1 MLAVSDRLR
10 ELVAAGRNVAVL
22 TGAGMSAESG
32 VPTFRGAGGF
42 WENES
47 FEELATP
54 QGFARDPGKVWR
66 WYEER
71 RRGVAACAPNA
82 GHRALAAYQ
91 ARHPGVRLITQN
103 IDGLHQTAGSRDVV
117 ELHGALFRVRCT
129 RERTAREDRR
139 VPLPEVPPRC
149 TCGAL
154 LRPDI
159 VWFGE
164 ELPQAALE
172 AAFGAARKAALFL
185 VIGTSAVV
193 YPAAG
198 LPAVAAGAGAW
209 VVEINTEP
217 TAITDQMSEV
227 LRGPAAVV
235 LPDLLGTSPAASG

>member
-1 MLAVSDRLR
+1 MLSVSARLGD
-10 ELVAAGRNVAVL
+10 LVAAGRDIAVL

-47 FEELATP
+47 FEDLATP

-66 WYEER
+66 WYDER
-71 RRGVAACAPNA
+71 RRGIAACAPNA
-82 GHRALAAYQ
+82 GHRALAAYED
-91 ARHPGVRLITQN
+91 RNPGVQVITQN
-103 IDGLHQTAGSRDVV
+103 IDGLHQAAGSRNVV

-129 RERTAREDRR
+129 RERTARDDRR
-139 VPLPEVPPRC
+139 VPLPEIPPRC
-149 TCGAL
+149 SCGAL
-154 LRPDI
+154 LRPDV

-164 ELPQAALE
+164 ALPE
-172 AAFGAARKAALFL
+172 AAIEAASAAARSAALFL

-198 LPAVAAGAGAW
+198 LPALAAGAGAW

-217 TAITDQMSEV
+217 TAITNEVDEV
-227 LRGPAAVV
+227 LRGPAAAV
-235 LPDLLGTSPAASG
+235 LPDLLGTAPATSG

>member
-1 MLAVSDRLR
+1 MLAVSARLR
-10 ELVAAGRNVAVL
+10 DLLAAGRDVAVL
-22 TGAGMSAESG
+22 SGAGMSAESG
-32 VPTFRGAGGF
+32 VPTFRGQGGF

-54 QGFARDPGKVWR
+54 EGFARDPAKVWR
-66 WYEER
+66 WYDER

-82 GHRALAAYQ
+82 GHRALAEYQ
-91 ARHPGVRLITQN
+91 DRHPGTRVVTQN
-103 IDGLHQTAGSRDVV
+103 IDGLHQAAGSRDVV

-129 RERTAREDRR
+129 REGTAREDRR
-139 VPLPEVPPRC
+139 VPLPDIPPRC
-149 TCGAL
+149 SCGAL

-164 ELPQAALE
+164 ALPQEAMA
-172 AAFGAARKAALFL
+172 AAFGAARRAALFL

-198 LPAVAAGAGAW
+198 LPAVASGAGAW
-209 VVEINTEP
+209 VVEINPEP
-217 TAITDQMSEV
+217 TAISGQVDEV

-235 LPDLLGTSPAASG
+235 LPVLLGAVPATSR

>member
-1 MLAVSDRLR
+1 MLRVSDRLR
-10 ELVAAGRNVAVL
+10 DLVAAGRNVAVL
-22 TGAGMSAESG
+22 TGAGMSAGSG
-32 VPTFRGAGGF
+32 GPTFRGAGGF
-42 WENES
+42 REDEA
-47 FEELATP
+47 FEGPAATE
-54 QGFARDPGKVWR
+54 GFARDPGKVWR

-71 RRGVAACAPNA
+71 RKGVAACAPNA
-82 GHRALAAYQ
+82 GHRALADYQ
-91 ARHPGVRLITQN
+91 ARHPGLRVITQN
-103 IDGLHQTAGSRDVV
+103 IDGLHQAAGSRDVV

-139 VPLPEVPPRC
+139 VPLPEIPPRC
-149 TCGAL
+149 SCGAL

-164 ELPQAALE
+164 ALPEAALG
-172 AAFGAARKAALFL
+172 AAFGAARSAALFL

-217 TAITDQMSEV
+217 TAITEQVDEV
-227 LRGPAAVV
+227 LRGPAAAV
-235 LPDLLGTSPAASG
+235 LPALFGTAPAASG

>member
-1 MLAVSDRLR
+1 MIAVSDRLR
-10 ELVAAGRNVAVL
+10 DLLAAGRNVAVL

-47 FEELATP
+47 LEDLATP

-71 RRGVAACAPNA
+71 RKGVAACAPNA

-91 ARHPGVRLITQN
+91 DRNPGLRLITQN
-103 IDGLHQTAGSRDVV
+103 IDGLHQAAGSSDVV

-149 TCGAL
+149 SCGAL

-172 AAFGAARKAALFL
+172 TAFGAARQAALFL

-217 TAITDQMSEV
+217 TAITDQVDEV

-235 LPDLLGTSPAASG
+235 LPDLLGASPAISG